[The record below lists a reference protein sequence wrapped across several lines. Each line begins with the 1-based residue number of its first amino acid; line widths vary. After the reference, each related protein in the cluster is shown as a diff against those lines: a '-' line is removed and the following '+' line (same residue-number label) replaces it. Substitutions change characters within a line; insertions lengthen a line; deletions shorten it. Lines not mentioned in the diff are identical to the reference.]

1 MDVDISKLDFQGG
14 IAILNIFHG
23 DPPHSL
29 IAYIDQQGKVRG
41 SEVADFA
48 VILAK
53 TEAEKPSREVS
64 LEIKEKIGVEI
75 MSAIYSAMVAD
86 APFYFVVDFNPEA
99 LISFLKNLFSDF
111 PTEINIQTNR
121 VLDGFAVVILEKEF
135 YDEAKGE
142 ISNGIIYD
150 MMTGLF
156 LNYQPESHYMLSFVK
171 KRMKMGYKG
180 QVEIFAEVNRLR
192 LLFKKVIAEFE
203 QNKKVSLKKLIK
215 ELKLSYR
222 EVDYFKDLLK
232 LRGINVDERLIW
244 NPFMK

>member
-1 MDVDISKLDFQGG
+1 MDVDTSKLDFQGG

-41 SEVADFA
+41 AEVADFA

-53 TEAEKPSREVS
+53 KEAEKPSREVS
-64 LEIKEKIGVEI
+64 LGIKEKIGVDI

-86 APFYFVVDFNPEA
+86 VPFYFIVDFNPDV
-99 LISFLKNLFSDF
+99 LIDFLKSLFSDF
-111 PTEINIQTNR
+111 PTEIEIQTNKI
-121 VLDGFAVVILEKEF
+121 LDRFAVVVLDKDF
-135 YDEAKGE
+135 YEEAKGE
-142 ISNGIIYD
+142 IDIGILYD
-150 MMTGLF
+150 MVTGLF
-156 LNYQPESHYMLSFVK
+156 INYQPESHYMLSFVK
-171 KRMKMGYKG
+171 KRMKLGHKG

-203 QNKKVSLKKLIK
+203 SNQKVSLKKLIK

-222 EVDYFKDLLK
+222 EVDYFRDLLR